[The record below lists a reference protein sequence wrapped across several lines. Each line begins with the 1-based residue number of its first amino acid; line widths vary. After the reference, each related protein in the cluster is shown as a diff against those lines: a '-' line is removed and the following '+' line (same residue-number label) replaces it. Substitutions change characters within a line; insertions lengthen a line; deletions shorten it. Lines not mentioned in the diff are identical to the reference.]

1 MKCKY
6 LLLLAATAMLA
17 SCGNNASSNKPEPV
31 GPDVPPSAT
40 YLDWVADNKIVF
52 DLFSSGDAQFAYG
65 NAALTQG
72 NKVLDLNAS
81 AAITCS
87 TSLPATQVVNF
98 VYVTETA
105 TGTGYNAGAALY
117 AAIEGDKISGFLGD
131 NDNLKGKNRA
141 YVAISFGETV
151 QWTKGKNAAMDAKIQ
166 ALVDASK

>member
-6 LLLLAATAMLA
+6 LVLLAATAMLA
-17 SCGNNASSNKPEPV
+17 SCNNNGSNKPDPV
-31 GPDVPPSAT
+31 GPDVPPSAE

-65 NAALTQG
+65 NAAIAQG
-72 NKVLDLNAS
+72 NKVLDLNDS

-98 VYVTETA
+98 VYVTEAPTA
-105 TGTGYNAGAALY
+105 TGFNAGAALY
-117 AAIEGDKISGFLGD
+117 AGIEGDKISEFLKD
-131 NDNLKGKNRA
+131 NEDLKGKKRA

-151 QWTKGKNAAMDAKIQ
+151 QWTKGKNAKMDAKIQ
-166 ALVDASK
+166 ALIDASK

>member
-6 LLLLAATAMLA
+6 LVLLAATAMLV
-17 SCGNNASSNKPEPV
+17 SCGNNSSPDKP
-31 GPDVPPSAT
+31 GPDDPVVPPTAE

-65 NAALTQG
+65 NAALAQG
-72 NKVLDLNAS
+72 NKVLDLNDS

-98 VYVTETA
+98 VYVTEAPTA
-105 TGTGYNAGAALY
+105 TGFNAGAALY
-117 AAIEGDKISGFLGD
+117 AGIEGDKISEFLKD
-131 NDNLKGKNRA
+131 NEDLKGKKRA

-151 QWTKGKNAAMDAKIQ
+151 QWTKGKNTNMDAKIQ
-166 ALVDASK
+166 ALIDASK